1 MCQSHLVWPV
11 TVAVVF
17 GCPQSR
23 TDEAIETLAE
33 KAQDTSAIL
42 HVPC

>member
-1 MCQSHLVWPV
+1 MYQSHLVWPV